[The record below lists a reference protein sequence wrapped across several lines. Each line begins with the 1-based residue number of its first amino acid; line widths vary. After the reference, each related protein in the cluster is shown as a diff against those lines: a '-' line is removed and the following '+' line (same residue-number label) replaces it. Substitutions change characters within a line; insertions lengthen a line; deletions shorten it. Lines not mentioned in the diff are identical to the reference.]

1 MENKKIFYYEQIDST
16 NTQASR
22 LALEGAKHG
31 TVVVADCQTA
41 GKGRRGR
48 SWESPKGEN
57 IYMSFL
63 LRPRFQ
69 AEKAPMLTLVM
80 AYSVVKA
87 MQKHGVTDAGI
98 KWPNDIVL
106 SGEKV
111 CGILTEMSMKDSRID
126 HVVVGVGVNVNNQNF
141 PTELCGKATSLFMEG
156 GKVVDRK
163 QLYQDIIDMFQHFY
177 EAFEREQDLSFI
189 QEEYN
194 RLLVNCQREVRVLE
208 PGNEYLAYALGINH
222 KGELRVRTE
231 TGEEKTVFAG
241 EVSVR
246 GIYGYI

>member
-22 LALEGAKHG
+22 LAFEGVEHG
-31 TVVVADCQTA
+31 SVVVADCQTA

-63 LRPRFQ
+63 LRPGFQ

-87 MQKHGVTDAGI
+87 IQKHGFTDARI

-106 SGEKV
+106 SGKKV
-111 CGILTEMSMKDSRID
+111 CGILTEMSLKDTQID
-126 HVVVGVGVNVNNQNF
+126 HVVVGVGVNVNNRSF
-141 PTELCGKATSLFMEG
+141 PAELRGKATSLFAEG

-163 QLYQDIIDMFQHFY
+163 QLYEDIIDVFEHFY

-194 RLLVNCQREVRVLE
+194 SLLVNCQRQVRVLE
-208 PGNEYLAYALGINH
+208 PGNEYSAYALGINH
-222 KGELRVRTE
+222 KGELQVRTE